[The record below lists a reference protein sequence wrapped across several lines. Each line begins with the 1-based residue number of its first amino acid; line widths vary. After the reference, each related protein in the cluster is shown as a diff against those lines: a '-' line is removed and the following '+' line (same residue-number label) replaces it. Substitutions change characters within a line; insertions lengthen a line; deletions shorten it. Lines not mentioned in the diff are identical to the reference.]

1 VLPPAQQDDGG
12 THMLFIICSQ
22 PELRATL
29 LERAARYCP
38 DAADRDL
45 LVSRTVSAVCDDPE
59 LTAGPRI
66 QVALFRVMHRL
77 VREEAPQRALS
88 TESTFAAA

>member
-1 VLPPAQQDDGG
+1 
-12 THMLFIICSQ
+12 MLSITCSQ

-45 LVSRTVSAVCDDPE
+45 LVSRTVSAVCDYPD
-59 LTAGPRI
+59 LIAGPRI
-66 QVALFRVMHRL
+66 KVAFPHHASDGATGGASACL
-77 VREEAPQRALS
+77 VD
-88 TESTFAAA
+88 